1 MYLLCFCILHNNEE
15 VDLAVRVMLQ
25 MEYTSTLPNT
35 VHSRSRH
42 GVVAAR
48 LTTEHTGSAVPI
60 SKANT
65 LL

>member
-25 MEYTSTLPNT
+25 MEYISKLPNT

-42 GVVAAR
+42 GVVAAK
-48 LTTEHTGSAVPI
+48 LTTEHTGSVVLI
-60 SKANT
+60 SKANNM
-65 LL
+65 L